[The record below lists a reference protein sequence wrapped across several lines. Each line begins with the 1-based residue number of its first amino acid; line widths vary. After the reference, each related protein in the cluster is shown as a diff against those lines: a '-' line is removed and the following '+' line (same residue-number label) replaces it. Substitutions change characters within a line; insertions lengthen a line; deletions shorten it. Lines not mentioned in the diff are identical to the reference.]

1 MAVRVPLLEDSV
13 LVPVPGSCIEEAGPF
28 ESESGVESGGP
39 QEFLSFKG
47 KAPLCAVQKEKC
59 ERKRMIK
66 NHSASYYRHKSC
78 KDSLEWDYE
87 RGICNVPLFYYVTR
101 RD

>member
-1 MAVRVPLLEDSV
+1 MAVRVPLPEDSA
-13 LVPVPGSCIEEAGPF
+13 LVSVPESCIGDAGPF
-28 ESESGVESGGP
+28 ESEYGVESDEP

-47 KAPLCAVQKEKC
+47 EAPLCAVQKEKC

-78 KDSLEWDYE
+78 KNSLEWDYE
-87 RGICNVPLFYYVTR
+87 RGICNVPLFYDVTR